1 MSRVEEIERAI
12 EALDPKDLAELR
24 RWFLDFDNAIWDA
37 QIEADAT
44 EGRLDS
50 MAREARAKHDR
61 GEAGEL

>member
-37 QIEADAT
+37 QIEADAK

-50 MAREARAKHDR
+50 MAREARAKYDR